1 VKTNFIYQGDNLT
14 LLKEFSDNQIDLIY
28 IDPPFCSQT
37 TYRCKSRIEKDKVYQ
52 FQDKFSGVISY
63 VEWLKPRLK
72 EMKRVLKPTGSLFCH
87 LDWRAVHY
95 VKIELDKIFSYDHLV
110 NEIIWCYKSG
120 GVGKKSF
127 ARKHDTIL
135 FYAKDKKRYLEKF
148 NIKKDEKSYV
158 VTKSGARPITYYN
171 DEKGIYSLVYP
182 KDWWNDCGIV
192 STDAK
197 HSLDKRTGYPTQKP
211 VKLLQKIIKATTK
224 EGDIVADFFCGSG
237 TTIVAAQSLNRK
249 WIGCDASEKAC
260 QVTSDRLK
268 DHFSLFVSVK

>member
-1 VKTNFIYQGDNLT
+1 MKTNFIYQGDNLQ
-14 LLKEFSDNQIDLIY
+14 LLKEIEDNQIDLIY
-28 IDPPFCSQT
+28 IDPPFRT
-37 TYRCKSRIEKDKVYQ
+37 ERLWKLKKFQ
-52 FQDKFSGVISY
+52 FSDIFGGMEEYLKFMV
-63 VEWLKPRLK
+63 PRLK
-72 EMKRVLKPTGSLFCH
+72 QMKRVLKPTGSIFCH

-120 GVGKKSF
+120 GVSKKSF
-127 ARKHDTIL
+127 AKKHDTIL